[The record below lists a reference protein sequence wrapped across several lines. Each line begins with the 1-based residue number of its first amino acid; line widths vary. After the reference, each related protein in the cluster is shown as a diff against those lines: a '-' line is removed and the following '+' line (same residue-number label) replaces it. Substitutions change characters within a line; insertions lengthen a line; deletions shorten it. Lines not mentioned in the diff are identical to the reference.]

1 MNFTNSITK
10 HITKLIG
17 TLKSE
22 DELQEILKRKFTK
35 REYKTFIAFEEGK
48 NIDEIKTLLK
58 KEAEKEKKDVSEEVM
73 KKLMELEEKV
83 KNLEVANVS

>member
-10 HITKLIG
+10 HITKLVG

-35 REYKTFIAFEEGK
+35 REYKTFMAFEEGK
-48 NIDEIKTLLK
+48 NIDEKKTLLK
-58 KEAEKEKKDVSEEVM
+58 EEDEKEVEKIYQTAI
-73 KKLMELEEKV
+73 KKLNQEIFKRELV
-83 KNLEVANVS
+83 DL

>member
-10 HITKLIG
+10 HITKLVG

-48 NIDEIKTLLK
+48 KIDEIKTLLK
-58 KEAEKEKKDVSEEVM
+58 EDDEKEVEKIYQTAI
-73 KKLMELEEKV
+73 KKLNQEILKRELV
-83 KNLEVANVS
+83 DL

>member
-10 HITKLIG
+10 HITKLVG

-35 REYKTFIAFEEGK
+35 REYKTFITFEEGK

-58 KEAEKEKKDVSEEVM
+58 EEDEKEVEKIYQTAI
-73 KKLMELEEKV
+73 KKLNQEILKRELV
-83 KNLEVANVS
+83 DL

>member
-10 HITKLIG
+10 HITKLVG

-22 DELQEILKRKFTK
+22 DELQEILKRRFTK

-48 NIDEIKTLLK
+48 NIYEIKTLLK
-58 KEAEKEKKDVSEEVM
+58 EEDEKEVEKIYQTAI
-73 KKLMELEEKV
+73 KKLNQEIFKRELV
-83 KNLEVANVS
+83 DL

>member
-10 HITKLIG
+10 HITKLVG
-17 TLKSE
+17 TLKNE
-22 DELQEILKRKFTK
+22 DELQEVLKRKFTK

-58 KEAEKEKKDVSEEVM
+58 EEDEKEV
-73 KKLMELEEKV
+73 EKIYQTES
-83 KNLEVANVS
+83 KNLSSIIIIVY

>member
-10 HITKLIG
+10 HITKLVG

-22 DELQEILKRKFTK
+22 DELQEILKRRFTK
-35 REYKTFIAFEEGK
+35 REYKTFIASEEGK

-58 KEAEKEKKDVSEEVM
+58 EEDTKEVEKIYQTAI
-73 KKLMELEEKV
+73 KKLNQEILKRELV
-83 KNLEVANVS
+83 DL